1 MKRRAEITKSGQLL
15 VQKPGGVR
23 LLVFAIGLITLS
35 VLPHIGHLRFEII
48 AVFLAL
54 VSWRLAAIRW
64 NGIPRNRWLIYLFAL
79 LGFSVSAWIYGAPL
93 GRDPGVAFLIVLVGL
108 KCLEINTVRDLRIA
122 VLLGFFIII
131 THFLYADG
139 ISWILPLL
147 GLVVALTWLLMQIE
161 HADPRRS
168 VNSDLKLA
176 GKMLLQALP
185 FVFILFYLFP
195 RLSGSLFLFQADTND
210 AITGLSDTLNMGT
223 ISNLIQSEEIAFT
236 ATFYNQRIPP
246 PAERY
251 WRGGVM
257 WVTDGRQWSRGK
269 FAPFLNSRPPR
280 ADLRGQIYR
289 YEIELEPTSQNWLY
303 SLDYPISIPGN
314 SRIDADHHIYTAR
327 PIDQPYR
334 YELISNVASIQEP
347 LSDIAKWQSLN
358 LGGTVITQ
366 RLDTLIQQ
374 FADKADS
381 SMDIA
386 QRVLDYFNQNEFV
399 YTLKPPLLQSDA
411 PVDEFMFESRR
422 GFCGHYASSFATIM
436 RSIGI
441 PARIVVGYLGG
452 EFNPRSDQIVVRQSD
467 AHAWAEIW
475 DSEQGWVRIDPTAA
489 IAPER
494 IEFPIDFDTS
504 INADSVVLFS
514 ARDFAGLR
522 RLGIE
527 LVWLKDAIK
536 AKWNRWFVAFDDS
549 RQRQLLESFGLDKLD
564 ARLLSISAFI
574 GALGLLS
581 LISLLLFR
589 RERIR
594 PDLADQ
600 IYMEFCQ
607 KLRKRGLARRD
618 NEGPLDFANRVIT
631 RLPGLRDEVRSIT
644 LDYIALQYASDRAA
658 GKTDLMRFKKR
669 VRQFRPSPGHKAANS
684 RPRSFTNER

>member
-1 MKRRAEITKSGQLL
+1 MRRESKVIGASKLL
-15 VQKPGGVR
+15 EKKPGGVR
-23 LLVFAIGLITLS
+23 LLVFAIGLITLT

-64 NGIPRNRWLIYLFAL
+64 HKVPRNRWLIYLFAA

-108 KCLEINTVRDLRIA
+108 KCLEINAVRDLRI
-122 VLLGFFIII
+122 VLLLGLFMII

-147 GLVVALTWLLMQIE
+147 ALVVALTWLLMQIE
-161 HADPRRS
+161 HADPRRF

-176 GKMLLQALP
+176 GKMLVQALP
-185 FVFILFYLFP
+185 FVLILFYLFP
-195 RLSGSLFLFQADTND
+195 RLSGSIFLFQADTND
-210 AITGLSDTLNMGT
+210 AVTGLNETLNMGT
-223 ISNLIQSEEIAFT
+223 ISNLIQSQEIAFT
-236 ATFYNQRIPP
+236 ATFFNQNVPP

-251 WRGGVM
+251 WRGGVF

-269 FAPFLNSRPPR
+269 FAPFLNLPPYK
-280 ADLRGQIYR
+280 ADLRGQIYH
-289 YEIELEPTSQNWLY
+289 YEIELAPTGQNWLY
-303 SLDYPISIPGN
+303 SLDFPISIPGN
-314 SRIDADHHIYTAR
+314 SRIDTDHHVYTTR

-334 YELISNVASIQEP
+334 YELISNVAPIQEP

-358 LGGTVITQ
+358 LGGTVITP
-366 RLDTLIQQ
+366 RLDTLVQQ
-374 FADKADS
+374 FAENANS
-381 SMDIA
+381 STEIA
-386 QRVLDYFNQNEFV
+386 QRVLNYFNQNDFV
-399 YTLKPPLLQSDA
+399 YTLKPPLLQGDA
-411 PVDEFMFESRR
+411 PVDEFIFESRR

-452 EFNPRSDQIVVRQSD
+452 EYNPRSDQIVVRQSD

-475 DSEQGWVRIDPTAA
+475 NAEQGWIRVDPTAA

-514 ARDFAGLR
+514 ARDFVGLR

-536 AKWNRWFVAFDDS
+536 AKWNRWFVAFDGS

-564 ARLLSISAFI
+564 ARLLSIGAFI
-574 GALGLLS
+574 GALGLLTI
-581 LISLLLFR
+581 ISLVLFR

-594 PDLADQ
+594 PDLVDQ
-600 IYMEFCQ
+600 IYTEFCQ

-618 NEGPLDFANRVIT
+618 NEGPLDFANRVVT
-631 RLPGLRDEVRSIT
+631 RLPGLRDEVRLIT
-644 LDYIALQYASDRAA
+644 LEYIALQYATNEAA
-658 GKTDLMRFKKR
+658 GKNELTRFKKR
-669 VRQFRPSPGHKAANS
+669 VRKFRPSPGHKAANG
-684 RPRSFTNER
+684 P

>member
-1 MKRRAEITKSGQLL
+1 MRRKSKVITSGQLL
-15 VQKPGGVR
+15 EKKPGGVR
-23 LLVFAIGLITLS
+23 LLVFAIGLTTLT
-35 VLPHIGHLRFEII
+35 VLPHIGHLRFEIVAI
-48 AVFLAL
+48 FLAL

-64 NGIPRNRWLIYLFAL
+64 HKVPRKRWLIYLFAA

-108 KCLEINTVRDLRIA
+108 KCLEINAVRDLRI
-122 VLLGFFIII
+122 VLLLGLFMII

-147 GLVVALTWLLMQIE
+147 ALVVALTWLLMQIE
-161 HADPRRS
+161 HADPRRFVS
-168 VNSDLKLA
+168 SDLKLA
-176 GKMLLQALP
+176 GKMLIQALP

-195 RLSGSLFLFQADTND
+195 RLSGSIFLFQADTND
-210 AITGLSDTLNMGT
+210 AVTGLNETLNMGT
-223 ISNLIQSEEIAFT
+223 ISNLIQSQEIAFT
-236 ATFYNQRIPP
+236 ATFYNQNIPP

-251 WRGGVM
+251 WRGGVF

-269 FAPFLNSRPPR
+269 FAPFLNSPPYK
-280 ADLRGQIYR
+280 ADLRSQIYH
-289 YEIELEPTSQNWLY
+289 YEIELEPTGQNWLY

-314 SRIDADHHIYTAR
+314 SQIDIDHHIYTTR

-334 YELISNVASIQEP
+334 YELISNIAPTQEP
-347 LSDIAKWQSLN
+347 LSDIVKWQSLN
-358 LGGTVITQ
+358 LGGTVITP
-366 RLDTLIQQ
+366 RLDTLVQQ
-374 FADKADS
+374 FTENASS
-381 SMDIA
+381 SMEIA
-386 QRVLDYFNQNEFV
+386 QRVLDYFNQNDFV
-399 YTLKPPLLQSDA
+399 YTLKPPLLESNA

-452 EFNPRSDQIVVRQSD
+452 EYNPRSDQIVVRQSD
-467 AHAWAEIW
+467 AHAWAEVW
-475 DSEQGWVRIDPTAA
+475 NAQQGWIRVDPTAA

-564 ARLLSISAFI
+564 ARLLSIGAFI
-574 GALGLLS
+574 GALGLLTI
-581 LISLLLFR
+581 ISLVLFR

-594 PDLADQ
+594 PDLVDQ
-600 IYMEFCQ
+600 IYAEFCQ

-618 NEGPLDFANRVIT
+618 NEGPLDFANRVVT

-644 LDYIALQYASDRAA
+644 LEYIALQYATNEAA
-658 GKTDLMRFKKR
+658 GKNELIRFKKR
-669 VRQFRPSPGHKAANS
+669 VRKFRPSPGHKAANG
-684 RPRSFTNER
+684 P

>member
-1 MKRRAEITKSGQLL
+1 MRRESKVIGASKLL
-15 VQKPGGVR
+15 EKKPGGVR
-23 LLVFAIGLITLS
+23 LLVFAIGLITLT

-64 NGIPRNRWLIYLFAL
+64 HKVPRNRWLIYLFAA

-108 KCLEINTVRDLRIA
+108 KCLEINAVRDLRI
-122 VLLGFFIII
+122 VLLLGLFMII

-147 GLVVALTWLLMQIE
+147 ALVVALTWLLMQIE
-161 HADPRRS
+161 HADPRRF

-176 GKMLLQALP
+176 GKMLVQALP
-185 FVFILFYLFP
+185 FVLILFYLFP
-195 RLSGSLFLFQADTND
+195 RLSGSIFLFQADTND
-210 AITGLSDTLNMGT
+210 AVTGLNETLNMGT
-223 ISNLIQSEEIAFT
+223 ISNLIQSQEIAFT
-236 ATFYNQRIPP
+236 ATFFNQNVPP

-251 WRGGVM
+251 WRGGVF

-269 FAPFLNSRPPR
+269 FAPFLNLPPYK
-280 ADLRGQIYR
+280 ADLRGQIYH
-289 YEIELEPTSQNWLY
+289 YEIELAPTGQNWLY
-303 SLDYPISIPGN
+303 SLDFPISIPGN
-314 SRIDADHHIYTAR
+314 SRIDTDHHVYTTR

-334 YELISNVASIQEP
+334 YELISNVAPIQEP

-358 LGGTVITQ
+358 LGGTVITP
-366 RLDTLIQQ
+366 RLDTLVQQ
-374 FADKADS
+374 FAENANS
-381 SMDIA
+381 STEIA
-386 QRVLDYFNQNEFV
+386 QRVLNYFNQNDFV
-399 YTLKPPLLQSDA
+399 YTLKPPLLQGDA
-411 PVDEFMFESRR
+411 PVDEFIFESRR

-452 EFNPRSDQIVVRQSD
+452 EYNPRSDQIVVRQSD

-475 DSEQGWVRIDPTAA
+475 NAEQGWTRVDPTAA

-514 ARDFAGLR
+514 ARDFVGLR

-536 AKWNRWFVAFDDS
+536 AKWNRWFVAFDGS

-564 ARLLSISAFI
+564 ARLLSIGAFI
-574 GALGLLS
+574 GALGLLTI
-581 LISLLLFR
+581 ISLVLFR

-594 PDLADQ
+594 PDLVDQ
-600 IYMEFCQ
+600 IYTEFCQ

-618 NEGPLDFANRVIT
+618 NEGPLDFANRVVT
-631 RLPGLRDEVRSIT
+631 RLPGLRDEVRLIT
-644 LDYIALQYASDRAA
+644 LEYIALQYATNEAA
-658 GKTDLMRFKKR
+658 GKNELTRFKKR
-669 VRQFRPSPGHKAANS
+669 VRKFRPSPGHKAANG
-684 RPRSFTNER
+684 P